1 MKDLRYKL
9 KTSYYTSLL
18 LLLLSI
24 ILGMFVIQDNNG
36 PFSYLLYA
44 AYCMISF
51 WIILI
56 IIRRDI
62 FNLAGKILHAIL
74 IVFLV
79 FQCFYSCFNVFFFS
93 QENTIETYSTYM
105 GPLIYL
111 QKVYTIAYLLIAVIS
126 ISISFLLKNTKP
138 KDLLFVRI
146 VTIAYFIFYA
156 TGQVLGSFNQS
167 IAIMQVSNFINIY
180 ILEVFPVLYYLSL
193 LKLINRK

>member
-126 ISISFLLKNTKP
+126 IFISFLLKNTKA

-146 VTIAYFIFYA
+146 VTIAYFVFYV
-156 TGQVLGSFNQS
+156 TGQVLLSFHQN
-167 IAIMQVSNFINIY
+167 IAIMQVSNFINTY